1 MMVEGGTIST
11 MEEHMAL
18 NIKDAETHELA
29 RELAHLTQTSISTA
43 VKEALRSA
51 LERRR
56 KLKTRN
62 SDTLV
67 ADLDAIALHCAAL
80 PVLDTRPAD
89 DIVGYDD
96 RGAPA

>member
-1 MMVEGGTIST
+1 MVDGGTMST
-11 MEEHMAL
+11 MEEYMAL

-29 RELAHLTQTSISTA
+29 RELADLTETSISKA

-51 LERRR
+51 LEGKR
-56 KLKTRN
+56 KLRTRN

-67 ADLDAIALHCAAL
+67 ADLDSIALHCAAL

-89 DIVGYDD
+89 EIVGYDD
-96 RGAPA
+96 RGAPV